1 MIVLPI
7 GAIRKV
13 ERNDL
18 WILVESL
25 SKSNCLLQ
33 ILSHALV
40 LKFSPRARVNTN
52 KVEPRKETTIIIASI
67 PNYTL

>member
-7 GAIRKV
+7 GAIRGMEK
-13 ERNDL
+13 NDL
-18 WILVESL
+18 WVLVESL

-40 LKFSPRARVNTN
+40 LKFSPGARVHTN
-52 KVEPRKETTIIIASI
+52 KVEPRK
-67 PNYTL
+67 